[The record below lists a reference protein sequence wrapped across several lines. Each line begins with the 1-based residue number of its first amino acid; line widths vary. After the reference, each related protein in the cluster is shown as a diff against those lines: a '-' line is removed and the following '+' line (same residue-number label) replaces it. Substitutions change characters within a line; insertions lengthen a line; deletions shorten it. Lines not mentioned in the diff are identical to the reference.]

1 MGNRQGD
8 VVDLLRNCS
17 LGQYKSLFVRILRV
31 QFSNVRIPNT
41 NQQSWHNPPET
52 ARPLPNP
59 HESVRVTRP
68 EQTRADQSRPDQ
80 EFSPCLSQCSE
91 DQWRNKTIQDL
102 HSQLCKQRVT
112 VHWVLFILSLNIL
125 CPLTGLAT
133 EIIMWVC
140 LSKTPRDPVPHDTTR
155 NFYFTP

>member
-41 NQQSWHNPPET
+41 NQQWWHNPAET

-68 EQTRADQSRPDQ
+68 EQTRADQTRS
-80 EFSPCLSQCSE
+80 FL
-91 DQWRNKTIQDL
+91 L
-102 HSQLCKQRVT
+102 A
-112 VHWVLFILSLNIL
+112 SLNVVKTSEETRPSKICTASYASNVSL
-125 CPLTGLAT
+125 ST
-133 EIIMWVC
+133 ESY
-140 LSKTPRDPVPHDTTR
+140 LYSL
-155 NFYFTP
+155 